1 MPQAALLLELGL
13 SPSSAFQPCA
23 LNHWATLPPG
33 TIVTATRTSYFAT
46 IFKQPFMVPLQAL
59 VCPVAKAIHASW
71 KISLCGLTCLAN

>member
-46 IFKQPFMVPLQAL
+46 IFKQPFMVPL
-59 VCPVAKAIHASW
+59 
-71 KISLCGLTCLAN
+71 